1 MKFGSR
7 SKTLAKMIGPHYW
20 GAKLSSL
27 FFLALALVLF
37 MSSSISSGN
46 MGTLRMYTTDFF
58 APVLSVFTAPVQD
71 AVTTVENV
79 TGLSDIKAEMAALRE
94 ENVKLRRWY
103 QQAMILDAENKEL
116 QKLLNFKADQD
127 MRYVTA
133 RVIADSGNA
142 YLRSLLV
149 KAGANDGVSKGQ
161 AVIGGEGLIGRIVE
175 AGHNA
180 ARVLLLTD
188 VNSRVPVVVGDM
200 NARAILSGNNN
211 GLSTLDHLPLGT
223 ELKAGMKIMTSG
235 HGGVLPYGLPVGEV
249 VANKDGSMAVKI
261 YENADRLTHV
271 RILDNGQAE
280 QAGAAGAL

>member
-7 SKTLAKMIGPHYW
+7 SKTLAKMIGPHSW

-27 FFLALALVLF
+27 FFLVAALALF
-37 MSSSISSGN
+37 MFSSISSGN

-58 APVLSVFTAPVQD
+58 APVLSIFSAPVQD
-71 AVTTVENV
+71 AVATVENV
-79 TGLSDIKAEMAALRE
+79 AGLSDIKAEMAALRE

-116 QKLLNFKADQD
+116 QKLLNFKADHD

-149 KAGANDGVSKGQ
+149 KAGTDDGVFKGQ

-175 AGHNA
+175 SGKNA

-188 VNSRVPVVVGDM
+188 VNSRVPVVVGNM
-200 NARAILSGNNN
+200 NARAILSGNND
-211 GLSTLDHLPLGT
+211 GMPTLDHLPLGT
-223 ELKAGMKIMTSG
+223 ELKVGMKIITSG
-235 HGGVLPYGLPVGEV
+235 HGGVLPYGLPVGK
-249 VANKDGSMAVKI
+249 VALNKDGSMGVEI
-261 YENADRLTHV
+261 YESADRLTHV
-271 RILDNGQAE
+271 RVLDNGRAE
-280 QAGAAGAL
+280 KAGAAGAL